1 MNKNFKFYIVIWA
14 VLFVLYNAIIFL
26 IRPILPQLATV
37 YYAKFWIAWIITVA
51 AFGCNL
57 FCAHIVFRENNLKK
71 IFLRVP
77 LVRISYT
84 CLFLVFLFGST
95 LMLIPNCPAW
105 ISAVVCI
112 VIFLLQVISIIKSAW
127 AAETIEATE
136 EKVQT
141 KTSFIRAITVDAE
154 NLIGHAKTDESKSD
168 CKKVYEALRYSDPMS
183 SDALADIEAEIKDS
197 FSAFS
202 AKVKAGETD
211 SALSDEIVNL
221 IGDRSRKCK
230 AMK

>member
-14 VLFVLYNAIIFL
+14 ILLVLYNTIIFL
-26 IRPILPQLATV
+26 IRPILPQFATV

-57 FCAHIVFRENNLKK
+57 FCAHIAFRENNLKK

-77 LVRISYT
+77 LVRMSYA
-84 CLFLVFLFGST
+84 CLILMFLFGGT
-95 LMLIPNCPAW
+95 LMLIPICPAW
-105 ISAVVCI
+105 ASAVVCI

-127 AAETIEATE
+127 AAETIEETE

-141 KTSFIRAITVDAE
+141 KTSFIHTITVDAE
-154 NLIGHAKTDESKSD
+154 NLIGHAKTDESKAD

-183 SDALADIEAEIKDS
+183 SDSLSDIEAEISHS
-197 FSAFS
+197 FEAFS
-202 AKVKAGETD
+202 AKIKAGEA
-211 SALSDEIVNL
+211 SSDLAVELINL
-221 IGDRSRKCK
+221 IGDRNRKCRV
-230 AMK
+230 MK